1 MIVVMVR
8 SWKEMDHLGVAV
20 EIWWSTTTKSPAV
33 LERGSTKETKP
44 VVEVNKN
51 KLFDKSN

>member
-1 MIVVMVR
+1 MIVVMAR

-20 EIWWSTTTKSPAV
+20 EIWWSTTTKIPAV
-33 LERGSTKETKP
+33 LERGSTKETKR